1 MGALETQSPHQ
12 QEVIMVIENQTK
24 SANYLRIIAVLREL
38 RDQKVIT
45 EKEYFR
51 AKSFYRSLTGADIA
65 VAD

>member
-1 MGALETQSPHQ
+1 
-12 QEVIMVIENQTK
+12 MVIENQTK